1 MAEQPCLCCAG
12 WIALA
17 KRRLVNEEGGLAVGS
32 AAAKLS
38 CGQILDQRGWAWAG
52 LLTAQNLGHRPG
64 SGTCSPVGLLRRY
77 VSTDADNRS
86 GKARNLISGS
96 TGLTAIV

>member
-38 CGQILDQRGWAWAG
+38 CGQILDQRGWSRAG
-52 LLTAQNLGHRPG
+52 LLTGQNLGQSPG
-64 SGTCSPVGLLRRY
+64 RRTCSPVGLLHCLGEADIVVR
-77 VSTDADNRS
+77 VSPAAQFGGGYGHGRDS
-86 GKARNLISGS
+86 
-96 TGLTAIV
+96 